1 MAWLAPSIL
10 SADILH
16 LAEQIK
22 IVEQNGADLIHIDVM
37 DGRFVPNITF
47 GPVIVDAVKRTSKLP
62 ADVHLMI
69 VNPEDYIEKFASAG
83 AEYITVHQEACT
95 HLDRVI
101 QQIKDTKCKAG
112 VSINPATPVNL
123 LEHILPELDLVLIM
137 SVNPGFGGQSF
148 IPYSLQKI
156 SDLVE
161 LRDKTGA
168 NFQIEVDGGINM
180 NTAEKA
186 VNAGA
191 DILVAG
197 NAVFGQPSI
206 KEACQTLKSLIR

>member
-1 MAWLAPSIL
+1 VALLAPSIL
-10 SADILH
+10 SADILQ
-16 LAEQIK
+16 LADQIK
-22 IVEQNGADLIHIDVM
+22 IVEQHGADVIHIDVM

-69 VNPEDYIEKFASAG
+69 VNPEDYIDKFAKSG
-83 AEYITVHQEACT
+83 AEYITVHQEACL
-95 HLDRVI
+95 HLDRTI
-101 QQIKDTKCKAG
+101 QQIKDNGCKAG
-112 VSINPATPVNL
+112 ASLNPATPVSL
-123 LEHILPELDLVLIM
+123 LENILPELDLVLIM

-156 SDLVE
+156 ADLVN
-161 LRDKTGA
+161 LREKSGA
-168 NFQIEVDGGINM
+168 SFQIEVDGGINAD
-180 NTAEKA
+180 TAETA
-186 VNAGA
+186 VKAGA

-206 KEACQTLKSLIR
+206 KEACQNLKSLIS